1 MLIDKVAAARQRRI
15 STGELNRW
23 LAGVDLDRGTSPA
36 SHKVKIYYVTQAATS
51 PPTFVLFTNQTKP
64 LHFSYQ
70 RFLANRLRA
79 SFDFIG
85 TPIRFTQRLK
95 KTARRTIEE
104 REAQRGEKRAPRH
117 SERRGSEK
125 YRGVNDRSDKRRPD
139 APVDRKRTSPKRDG
153 NKQQS
158 GRRRRGK

>member
-1 MLIDKVAAARQRRI
+1 ALTGERIEKLYTLIDRVAVARQRRI

-23 LAGVDLDRGTSPA
+23 LASVDLDQGTSPA
-36 SHKVKIYYVTQAATS
+36 SRKVKIYYVTQATTA

-70 RFLANRLRA
+70 RFLENRLRA

-95 KTARRTIEE
+95 KHE
-104 REAQRGEKRAPRH
+104 RPEGEKR
-117 SERRGSEK
+117 E
-125 YRGVNDRSDKRRPD
+125 
-139 APVDRKRTSPKRDG
+139 
-153 NKQQS
+153 
-158 GRRRRGK
+158 